1 MEVIFHQPSLFY
13 ESAMKTFLPWSES
26 TFIDVYCDN
35 IGGWNPLLHTLAN
48 PKYPDPKLSE
58 FLFQRWMISID
69 RIANDF
75 DGNDKSS
82 STTLGRTFSA
92 LRTRFEDYLRMFKLL
107 FTFQKQKNDEARRR
121 LQDVLKQLENEDFNA
136 TSQLAREE
144 NSEGLLGDAHKAVK
158 ESALRLQETE
168 AIEREAK
175 RAFLLDEQRC
185 SVYQTDIEHERDI
198 IQQELA
204 EILPDLVQANDS
216 LAQINK
222 YHITEM
228 KSFTNPPQLVRL
240 AMQAVCVLLGAPP
253 TWPEA
258 LRILADIRFLD
269 RLRNFDKDHVDPVL
283 IERVKYYVNH
293 PDFSMENMKR
303 ASLAS
308 TTLCKWV
315 LAIMRYFEV
324 MKSVAPTR
332 KKLMETEQQFMVI
345 DEAVKAEKQ
354 KLIDLE
360 LRLNELKSTH
370 LRNLQWEEDLQ
381 RSHDTRLRWRSELT
395 DFVRVIVEWV
405 GILQKRKRKLKR
417 IRSRLAFDCAIVA
430 AVLIYASDKSFEDRL
445 TLLHCWKQSALD
457 VFSDLSDVFLHSFCG
472 FQTRKSCE
480 MSTSAIMNSHL
491 KHWVIS
497 GVSFTT
503 VDLRKSLITMND
515 LQNIP
520 FTSNLFL
527 LDQIQNVCFKYPL
540 LLDPLGVATAWL
552 KQKCHLAS
560 SFPSVIELGL
570 DQGFVLQDRENVDE
584 SLTMIDAGDPNLVS
598 KIEKRITQKGSLLVR
613 FRRLFV

>member
-1 MEVIFHQPSLFY
+1 
-13 ESAMKTFLPWSES
+13 MKTFHPWSES
-26 TFIDVYCDN
+26 TFTDVYCN
-35 IGGWNPLLHTLAN
+35 SLGAWHPLLHALADQ
-48 PKYPDPKLSE
+48 KYPQSKLSE
-58 FLFQRWMISID
+58 ILFQRWMISID
-69 RIANDF
+69 CIANDF
-75 DGNDKSS
+75 DSSDKSS
-82 STTLGRTFSA
+82 SSALGRKFSA
-92 LRTRFEDYLRMFKLL
+92 LNSRFEDFLRMFKLL
-107 FTFQKQKNDEARRR
+107 FTFQKQKNEEARNRFR
-121 LQDVLKQLENEDFNA
+121 DVLKQLENEDFIA
-136 TSQLAREE
+136 ASQLAREE
-144 NSEGLLGDAHKAVK
+144 NCEGLLEEAHKAVK
-158 ESALRLQETE
+158 DSALRLQETE

-185 SVYQTDIEHERDI
+185 SVLQADIEHERDI

-216 LAQINK
+216 LSQINK

-283 IERVKYYVNH
+283 IERVVYYVNH

-332 KKLMETEQQFMVI
+332 KKLLQTEQHFLVI
-345 DEAVKAEKQ
+345 DGAVKAEKQ

-360 LRLNELKSTH
+360 LRLNDLRSTH
-370 LRNLQWEEDLQ
+370 LQNLQCEEDLQ
-381 RSHDTRLRWRSELT
+381 RSHDKRLRWRSELS
-395 DFVRVIVEWV
+395 DFVHVIIEWV

-417 IRSRLAFDCAIVA
+417 IRSKLAFDCAVVA

-445 TLLHCWKQSALD
+445 KLVHSWKQSALHI
-457 VFSDLSDVFLHSFCG
+457 FSELGDVFLFSFCG
-472 FQTRKSCE
+472 IRTRRKSKT
-480 MSTSAIMNSHL
+480 STPAIMNTLL
-491 KHWVIS
+491 KHWAIS
-497 GVSFTT
+497 GRSCTT
-503 VDLRKSLITMND
+503 VELKKSLITMKH
-515 LQNIP
+515 LENIP
-520 FTSNLFL
+520 FTVNLFL
-527 LDQIQNVCFKYPL
+527 FEQIQNVCLKYPL
-540 LLDPLGVATAWL
+540 LLDPLGVATTWL
-552 KQKCHLAS
+552 KKTCNLVSTLS
-560 SFPSVIELGL
+560 SDTALGIDQHSVS
-570 DQGFVLQDRENVDE
+570 QDGRSVDE
-584 SLTMIDAGDPNLVS
+584 TLTVIDAGDPYLIS
-598 KIEKRITQKGSLLVR
+598 KIEKRVTQDSILVQS
-613 FRRLFV
+613 